1 MKQLILSISA
11 LLLFASCQAIKPEN
25 TPLKLDG
32 PEWQLTAINHKAIAA
47 NGRAYLKFDG
57 KDLEV
62 KGKAFCN
69 TITADYGRMGDN
81 QLTFE
86 DITSTKLFCEGVMDL
101 ENQMI
106 TNLRNVKRF
115 EIRNGMLYLS
125 DSDNV
130 LLTFKK

>member
-1 MKQLILSISA
+1 MKLFILSILTLSI
-11 LLLFASCQAIKPEN
+11 FAGCNAIKPEN
-25 TPLKLDG
+25 KTLGLDG
-32 PEWQLTAINHKAIAA
+32 PEWKLTAINHKPVVA
-47 NGRAYLKFDG
+47 NGRAFLKFDG
-57 KDLEV
+57 DDLEV

-69 TITADYGRMGDN
+69 TITADYERMGDN
-81 QLTFE
+81 QVTFQE
-86 DITSTKLFCEGVMDL
+86 ITSTKMYCDGVMDL

-130 LLTFKK
+130 ILTFKK

>member
-1 MKQLILSISA
+1 MKNF
-11 LLLFASCQAIKPEN
+11 LLFILAIVFFSACNALRPEN
-25 TPLKLDG
+25 VPFKLDG
-32 PEWQLTAINHKAIAA
+32 PEWKLTAINHKVVSPA
-47 NGRAYLKFDG
+47 GRAYLVFDG
-57 KDLEV
+57 EDLEV

-69 TITADYGRMGDN
+69 SINADYERMGDN
-81 QLTFE
+81 QLTFQE
-86 DITSTKLFCEGVMDL
+86 IVSTKMYCDGVMDL
-101 ENQMI
+101 ESQMI

>member
-1 MKQLILSISA
+1 MKQTILLIIA
-11 LLLFASCQAIKPEN
+11 VITFCGCNAIKPEN
-25 TPLKLDG
+25 SPLKLEG
-32 PEWQLTAINHKAIAA
+32 VEWKLIAINHKAIVPD
-47 NGRAYLKFDG
+47 GRAYLKFND
-57 KDLEV
+57 KKLEV

-86 DITSTKLFCEGVMDL
+86 DITSTKTYCEGVMDL

-106 TNLRNVKRF
+106 TNLRNIKLF
-115 EIRNGMLYLS
+115 EIRNGMLYLK
-125 DSDNV
+125 DSDDV

>member
-1 MKQLILSISA
+1 MKIFILSILTVIS
-11 LLLFASCQAIKPEN
+11 FAGCNAIKPEN
-25 TPLKLDG
+25 NPLGLDG
-32 PEWQLTAINHKAIAA
+32 PEWKLTAINHKPVVV

-62 KGKAFCN
+62 RGKAFCN
-69 TITADYGRMGDN
+69 TITADYERMGDN
-81 QLTFE
+81 QLTFQE
-86 DITSTKLFCEGVMDL
+86 ITSTKMYCEGVMDL
-101 ENQMI
+101 ENQMV

-115 EIRNGMLYLS
+115 EIKNRMLYLS